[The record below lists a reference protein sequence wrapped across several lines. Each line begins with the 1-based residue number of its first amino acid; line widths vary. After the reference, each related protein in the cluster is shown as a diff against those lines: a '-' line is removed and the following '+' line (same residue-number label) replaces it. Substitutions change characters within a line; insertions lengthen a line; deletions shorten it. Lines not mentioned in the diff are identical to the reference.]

1 MRRIWPFSFYF
12 LYFAALAAFS
22 PYVVLFWQ
30 SIGLNGAQI
39 GLLAFLP
46 PLVVLVSSPF
56 WTGLADARRAHKA
69 LLALAIVGVAGL
81 VAAAPRINAFA
92 GALLLAPL
100 FAFFSAPIIPMADS
114 ATMSS
119 LAEEG
124 APEMYGRVRLGG
136 TFGWALAA
144 PLAGALVMARGIPAA
159 FWAYSSIMLVAM
171 LVGLKFHFPA
181 RTAAVPVW
189 QGMRRLVV
197 ERVWIFFL
205 FLGIIAGMGFA
216 AVNSY
221 LFAYLKELGI
231 STTISGLALTVST
244 VSEIPVMFFANRI
257 LLRMG
262 SRGMLLLSVFVTG
275 IRLLLYAVFTS
286 PAGILLFQL
295 INGFTFP
302 AFWIAAV
309 AYANEHAPSG
319 MEASAQG
326 LFGAAV
332 MGVGAALGGL
342 LGGILIG
349 SVGGRGMYL
358 FFGALMLG
366 GLALI
371 LAAERLT
378 GRSKQNPGL
387 D

>member
-1 MRRIWPFSFYF
+1 MRRIWPFTFYF

-30 SIGLNGAQI
+30 SIGLSGAQI
-39 GLLAFLP
+39 GLLSFIP

-56 WTGLADARRAHKA
+56 WTGLADARRAHR
-69 LLALAIVGVAGL
+69 LLMALAIVGVSAV
-81 VAAAPRINAFA
+81 VASAPGVSAFA
-92 GALLLAPL
+92 GALLIAPL

-114 ATMSS
+114 ATMTS
-119 LAEEG
+119 LAAEG

-144 PLAGALVMARGIPAA
+144 PLVGALVASRGIPSA
-159 FWAYSSIMLVAM
+159 FWTYAALMILAM
-171 LVGLKFHFPA
+171 LVGLKFRFPGHTA
-181 RTAAVPVW
+181 RVPVW

-197 ERVWIFFL
+197 KRGWIFFL
-205 FLGIIAGMGFA
+205 LLGVVAGMGFA
-216 AVNSY
+216 AVNNY

-231 STTISGLALTVST
+231 GTAVAGLALTIST
-244 VSEIPVMFFANRI
+244 VSEIPIMFFANRI
-257 LLRMG
+257 LRRLG
-262 SRGMLLLSVFVTG
+262 SRGLLLLSILVTG
-275 IRLLLYAVFTS
+275 GRLILYAVFTS
-286 PAGILLFQL
+286 PAGILIFQL

-342 LGGILIG
+342 IGGLLIG
-349 SVGGRGMYL
+349 SIGGRGMYL
-358 FFGALMLG
+358 LFGTFTLIALGAITLV
-366 GLALI
+366 
-371 LAAERLT
+371 ERVT
-378 GRSKQNPGL
+378 TEKQKPGL